1 MERLHAPGPLVT
13 VELRPPRSGLDPSE
27 SMDAWIDMH
36 HSLQALARAGRPVL
50 ITDNAVA
57 VQEEENLAHLTA
69 NLPDGLSPKSIAPF
83 LTCKHTLE
91 YCLLYAS
98 RAASAGF
105 GALTVLGGDRFGG
118 PERCLPHAYLLRQK
132 VRDAVP
138 DLRLGG
144 WVNPHRNIDEQVGFV
159 ASPDF
164 TADFVLT
171 QIVSHHSIA
180 RVEQLREALD
190 RAGVTLPIVYGV
202 FLYRSA
208 NPRTLERLADYF
220 PVPVE
225 ELNTEFA
232 SGAKPE
238 EITARTVRAL
248 RDIGAD
254 KIYMSNLPFRGAERR
269 LKAVL
274 DRV

>member
-1 MERLHAPGPLVT
+1 
-13 VELRPPRSGLDPSE
+13 
-27 SMDAWIDMH
+27 MDVWIDMH
-36 HSLQALARAGRPVL
+36 HSLQRLARAGRPVL

-69 NLPDGLSPKSIAPF
+69 NLPDDLSPRSIAPF

-105 GALTVLGGDRFGG
+105 GALTVLGGDKFGG
-118 PERCLPHAYLLRQK
+118 PERCLPHAYLLRQ
-132 VRDAVP
+132 RIREAVP
-138 DLRLGG
+138 DLQLGG
-144 WVNPHRNIDEQVGFV
+144 WINPHRSIEEQVGFA

-164 TADFVLT
+164 TADFILT
-171 QIVSHHSIA
+171 QIVSHHSVDRVA
-180 RVEQLREALD
+180 RLQEGLAA
-190 RAGVTLPIVYGV
+190 AGVDLPIVYGV

-208 NPRTLERLADYF
+208 NPKTLARLGDYF

-225 ELNTEFA
+225 ALEAEFA
-232 SGAKPE
+232 ADTPPE
-238 EITARTVRAL
+238 EIAARTVRAL
-248 RDIGAD
+248 REIGAD

-269 LKAVL
+269 LKRVL